1 MNALA
6 VLSRFLCRTIA
17 APVLASVPSAGA
29 PPPPPVPDT
38 LAQRMQPCSA
48 CHGKEGR
55 ATQQG
60 FFPRIAGKP
69 AGYLYNQ
76 LDNFRSGRR
85 AYPTMT
91 YFVEQMSDDNLH
103 GIADYFASLD
113 LPYAPP
119 QATDAPPG
127 EIAHG
132 EALVRQGDAARG

>member
-1 MNALA
+1 MESPAVKSLLCRFA
-6 VLSRFLCRTIA
+6 VLIGSSALLPA
-17 APVLASVPSAGA
+17 AMAGSPASI
-29 PPPPPVPDT
+29 PDT
-38 LAQRMQPCSA
+38 MAQRMQPCSA

-55 ATQQG
+55 ATQEG

-91 YFVEQMSDDNLH
+91 YFVEQMSDDYLRE
-103 GIADYFASLD
+103 IAAYFAGLD

-119 QATDAPPG
+119 QTTGAAATEPPK
-127 EIAHG
+127 
-132 EALVRQGDAARG
+132 